1 MSIVNERINGFDALR
16 AAAMWLGVVLHA
28 LIVYK
33 ETPEANWP
41 HDQSAYLFL
50 DWLYDFI
57 HIFRMPL
64 FYLVSGFFAHLV
76 IAKYGMLFFLKQRF
90 KRIVIPFVI
99 SLIVIVPLSLL
110 PFHFNRFYFQEHYL
124 FQEAVILSFRQML
137 SWNGMAHLWFLYYL
151 IVFYVLFCPLY
162 RFLFHTKPSI
172 ENIFKKYRIGIPFLL
187 LSLYFLFFALLYF
200 SHYITPPV
208 YTGIKPA
215 INYILYYGFF
225 FSSGWILYYYYHEFS
240 MISRLGVFS
249 LIIGIVL
256 SVFRFVAGEKLSY
269 LSSVLLASLETFFMV
284 YGIIGV
290 FIRFFNKGSR
300 FWRYLSDSS
309 YWVYLIHVFIVAT
322 VQVLLLNVQI
332 PGFLKLLIA
341 LVTTVVIAMITYRYF
356 VRYTIIGETLNGKR
370 QKN

>member
-1 MSIVNERINGFDALR
+1 
-16 AAAMWLGVVLHA
+16 MWLGVVLHA

-33 ETPEANWP
+33 ATPEANWP
-41 HDQSAYLFL
+41 HDQSAYRFL

-76 IAKYGMLFFLKQRF
+76 ITKYGILFFLKQRF
-90 KRIVIPFVI
+90 KRIVIPFI
-99 SLIVIVPLSLL
+99 IGLIVIVPVSLL
-110 PFHFNRFYFQEHYL
+110 PFHFNRFYFQEHYI
-124 FQEAVILSFRQML
+124 FQVAVKLSFRQML
-137 SWNGMAHLWFLYYL
+137 LWNGMAHLWFLYYL
-151 IVFYVLFCPLY
+151 ILFYILFCPLY
-162 RFLFHTKPSI
+162 RFLFQPKQSI
-172 ENIFKKYRIGIPFLL
+172 ENIVKKYRIGMIFLIF
-187 LSLYFLFFALLYF
+187 SLYCLFFALLYF

-208 YTGIKPA
+208 YTGIKPD
-215 INYILYYGFF
+215 INYLLYYGFF
-225 FSSGWILYYYYHEFS
+225 FSSGWILYYYFQEFS
-240 MISRLGVFS
+240 IISRAGIFA
-249 LIIGIVL
+249 LIIGVVL
-256 SVFRFVAGEKLSY
+256 SVFRFITGEKLLY
-269 LSSVLLASLETFFMV
+269 LPSVLVASLETFFLV

-290 FIRFFNKGSR
+290 FIRFFNRSSR

-332 PGFLKLLIA
+332 PGFLKLAIA
-341 LVTTVVIAMITYRYF
+341 LVTTVLIAMITYRYF